1 MTIADNIRSF
11 QDLLRSH
18 LQQHEQFF
26 DTWSDADWHRRIALL
41 NTLLHDMWQVYEL
54 AEDNM
59 SLLTSTFPPYPFS
72 EITTLRKWL
81 RQSIHRV
88 EDFLRD
94 EYQPSSPAD
103 YIQSYT
109 NFLSRLCS
117 DEESPTLVQSEQR
130 MIESER
136 RLLNML
142 ARSYSVLLDLLQ
154 SSYETLSGDEGQIIL
169 SYTNCRARYEQLQWP
184 KQKALLQARLDN
196 TYPWDN
202 QPSATQLQ
210 QEYATIQREMAATTI
225 GRLSL
230 EYPDEHDFIIK
241 LAQSGVSEEELG
253 KFFLSSCQLSYLAS
267 AIIDLREAAE
277 EAADAARILSAK
289 SYCTYIVP
297 NAPKSREDIEDDLVR
312 GATKSAKVFANLL
325 MRYEKLGY
333 MDFRGEPTSDI
344 YEYLKKRYNLNYDLD
359 NFRHVFKPSVK

>member
-1 MTIADNIRSF
+1 MTIADNIRFF

-18 LQQHEQFF
+18 LKQHEQFF
-26 DTWSDADWHRRIALL
+26 DTWSDADWHRRVATL
-41 NTLLHDMWQVYEL
+41 NTLLHDMWQVYEQ

-103 YIQSYT
+103 YIQSYAH
-109 NFLSRLCS
+109 FLSRLCC
-117 DEESPTLVQSEQR
+117 DEESPTFVQSEQL
-130 MIESER
+130 MVESER
-136 RLLNML
+136 QLLNML

-154 SSYETLSGDEGQIIL
+154 SSYDTLSGDEEQIIL
-169 SYTNCRARYEQLQWP
+169 SYTNCRVRYEQLQWP
-184 KQKALLQARLDN
+184 KQKALLLARLEN

-267 AIIDLREAAE
+267 AITDLREAAE
-277 EAADAARILSAK
+277 EAALSLSAK

-297 NAPKSREDIEDDLVR
+297 TAARSRDEIEADLALFSQRKASVFARTLRRLYKHGELDFGEDDV
-312 GATKSAKVFANLL
+312 TTVFSYLKD
-325 MRYEKLGY
+325 RYQI
-333 MDFRGEPTSDI
+333 P
-344 YEYLKKRYNLNYDLD
+344 YEYP
-359 NFRHVFKPSVK
+359 NFSAVFSLPIK